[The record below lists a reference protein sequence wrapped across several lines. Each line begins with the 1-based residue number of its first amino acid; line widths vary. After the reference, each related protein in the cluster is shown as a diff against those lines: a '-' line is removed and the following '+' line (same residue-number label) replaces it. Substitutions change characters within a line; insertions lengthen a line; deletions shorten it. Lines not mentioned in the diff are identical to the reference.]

1 MKRVVNS
8 FVMTGCL
15 LLALWVIGLVRFVE
29 TLPEPQEPE
38 LPTDA
43 IVVLTGGEG
52 RLATGLNLLRETPNS
67 RLFVSGVSDGLTVD
81 GLLQQIGQD
90 EYPVSLRSKITF
102 GHQARTT
109 VQNARETAE
118 WCEKEGIRSI
128 RLVTAAYHMQRS
140 LLEFRP
146 VMPDVQ
152 IVPHAVQP
160 ASIRLSNWW
169 QYPRTVLL
177 MSREYTK
184 FLIASFAHI
193 FGLTTEGFRP

>member
-1 MKRVVNS
+1 
-8 FVMTGCL
+8 MTGCL

-102 GHQARTT
+102 GHRRNG
-109 VQNARETAE
+109 VKR
-118 WCEKEGIRSI
+118 K
-128 RLVTAAYHMQRS
+128 VY
-140 LLEFRP
+140 
-146 VMPDVQ
+146 V
-152 IVPHAVQP
+152 
-160 ASIRLSNWW
+160 LSDW
-169 QYPRTVLL
+169 
-177 MSREYTK
+177 
-184 FLIASFAHI
+184 
-193 FGLTTEGFRP
+193 